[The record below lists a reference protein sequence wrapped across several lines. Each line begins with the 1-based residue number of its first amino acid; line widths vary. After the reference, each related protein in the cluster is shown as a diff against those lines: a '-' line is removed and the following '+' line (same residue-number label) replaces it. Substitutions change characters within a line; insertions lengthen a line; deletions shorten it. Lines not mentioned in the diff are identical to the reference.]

1 MLGAEDFEDAQVR
14 RLAAVPDEDYVAE
27 WERYILD
34 LFSGLDAEES
44 RYLESCRP
52 MLIVEAY

>member
-1 MLGAEDFEDAQVR
+1 MPNNDQV
-14 RLAAVPDEDYVAE
+14 AK

-34 LFSGLDAEES
+34 LLPEMDAEES
-44 RYLESCRP
+44 RYLESCRS